1 MNAQIEKGFNQLEA
15 NRKALFDTLKQYPDD
30 LLNKKPSEQAWSVA
44 EVVDHVLTA
53 EEYSLK
59 YLQKKVQDVAN
70 AKPEGFKQKWRWL
83 LIKVV
88 FNFNIKFP
96 APEVVAPKA
105 GYQTKAQME
114 ARWNENRKQ
123 MHSILSKLN
132 DKEINSQLWK
142 HALAGKMNLH
152 HMVEFLG
159 MHFNRHRKQIDRTL
173 AAVK

>member
-59 YLQKKVQDVAN
+59 YLQKKAQDTSSAQ
-70 AKPEGFKQKWRWL
+70 PEGFKQKWRWL

-96 APEVVAPKA
+96 APE
-105 GYQTKAQME
+105 
-114 ARWNENRKQ
+114 
-123 MHSILSKLN
+123 
-132 DKEINSQLWK
+132 
-142 HALAGKMNLH
+142 
-152 HMVEFLG
+152 
-159 MHFNRHRKQIDRTL
+159 
-173 AAVK
+173 